1 MQDVAAHGVN
11 LNVLDEGQLGL
22 AVDLQLNERVLGA
35 ANDEE
40 QVVAGNVQ
48 VTGLGAVAVEDRGD
62 LAGAAGA
69 AGSTLTELG
78 TLFGKQDGVV
88 AHVFSF
94 VSQVRRRCRQS
105 EGNAWHFDSG
115 PVDNGGYGSALAG
128 ATPIGYLT
136 ARADV
141 KRESLS

>member
-1 MQDVAAHGVN
+1 M
-11 LNVLDEGQLGL
+11 
-22 AVDLQLNERVLGA
+22 
-35 ANDEE
+35 
-40 QVVAGNVQ
+40 AGNVQ
-48 VTGLGAVAVEDRGD
+48 VTGLFAVAVQDRGD
-62 LAGAAGA
+62 LACAAGA

-105 EGNAWHFDSG
+105 EGSAARINSG

-128 ATPIGYLT
+128 ATPTGVPH

-141 KRESLS
+141 KREMVS